1 MTNSILLG
9 ILLGAAVC
17 ILNIRWLR
25 FFVDYILVNV
35 KSVRNAKALTNITF
49 IFRYIVITGILYFAS
64 KSHTISLIAFMA
76 GFTIVLFSAVAVWLI
91 QSKKET
97 DLNGRTSSLY

>member
-25 FFVDYILVNV
+25 FFVDYILINV
-35 KSVRNAKALTNITF
+35 KSVRNAKALTYITF
-49 IFRYIVITGILYFAS
+49 FFRYIVIIGILYFTL
-64 KSHTISLIAFMA
+64 KSHTINLIAFMA

-91 QSKKET
+91 HSKKET
-97 DLNGRTSSLY
+97 DLNGRTTSLY

>member
-35 KSVRNAKALTNITF
+35 KSVRNAKALTYITF

-64 KSHTISLIAFMA
+64 KSHTINLIAFMS
-76 GFTIVLFSAVAVWLI
+76 GFTVALFSAVAVWLM
-91 QSKKET
+91 QSKKEI
-97 DLNGRTSSLY
+97 DLHGRTTSLY

>member
-25 FFVDYILVNV
+25 FFVDYILVKV
-35 KSVRNAKALTNITF
+35 KSIRNAKVLTYITF
-49 IFRYIVITGILYFAS
+49 IFRYIVIIGILYFAS
-64 KSHTISLIAFMA
+64 KSHTINLIAFMA

-97 DLNGRTSSLY
+97 DLNGRTTSLY